1 MLHLFTLT
9 GGYMLKIRAKLIITY
24 ICVVLLAVL
33 CVSIP
38 SIKTQYEHIKESI
51 QLTADANMSNA
62 VSYIQSFMESPLQ
75 ITKDTVPYA
84 LHGNLNYEQ
93 TPKDLNSLIAD
104 NSALFSMYYAD
115 EIPMSQGGNFYS
127 SDGWIPETDYDK
139 ESRIWFKVPKENRI
153 PVVIDPYRDESSNAM
168 VTTVASPVYQDNEFK
183 GVIGI
188 DIKLEQVNTLVNKVK
203 LSKKGFSFL
212 LDKDGV
218 YITNPDSKKM
228 LNANF
233 YKDYPVLAK
242 YKNNTAEVQL
252 DAGDGYYFAVRTI
265 ENTNGWTLVS
275 VGYRK
280 ELFRELLININ
291 VIIVM
296 SVISIQFSL
305 AIASIF
311 AHRIVKPIT
320 KVDSA
325 VNEIASGNADLTQRI
340 NVDSNDEIGS
350 LEKGFNKFIEKLQN
364 IISQIQ
370 GSKTELTAVEDNL
383 VSSISEASS
392 SITEIISNIESVGG
406 QVGSQVSAVS
416 QTSAAVTEIAE
427 NINSLELMIQ
437 NQSEGVSNASSAVEE
452 MIGNIKAVN
461 QSVEIMAQS
470 FSQLE
475 VTSRN
480 GIDQQRFVDEQISEV
495 SKQSKSLQ
503 DANTAIAD
511 IASQTNLLAMNAAI
525 EAAHAGE
532 YGKGFAVVA
541 DEIRKLSETSS
552 DQSKKIS
559 AELHKI
565 VDTINHV
572 VEASAKSTESFG
584 EVSNLIAE
592 TDSLVK
598 QINSAMEEQQVGS
611 RQILDSLSVMN
622 NSTSEVKTASHE
634 MKEGNEMILKEI
646 QNLQN
651 TTLVIKQS
659 MNEMSIGAKHMNDT
673 SSTLSNISA
682 QVSDAISK
690 IGQQIDLFKA

>member
-1 MLHLFTLT
+1 
-9 GGYMLKIRAKLIITY
+9 MLKIRAKLIITY

-62 VSYIQSFMESPLQ
+62 VSYIQSFMERPLQ

-104 NSALFSMYYAD
+104 NAALFSMYYAD

-168 VTTVASPVYQDNEFK
+168 VTTVASPVYQNNEFK

-242 YKNNTAEVQL
+242 YKNKNNIAEVQL

-296 SVISIQFSL
+296 SVISILFSL
-305 AIASIF
+305 AIAFIF

>member
-1 MLHLFTLT
+1 
-9 GGYMLKIRAKLIITY
+9 MLKIRSKLIITY

-33 CVSIP
+33 FVTIP
-38 SIKTQYEHIKESI
+38 TINTQIKNIKESI
-51 QLTADANMSNA
+51 QITADANMSNA
-62 VSYIQSFMESPLQ
+62 VSYIQSFMERPLQ

-84 LHGNLNYEQ
+84 LHGNLNYED
-93 TPKDLNSLIAD
+93 TPAELNSLIAD

-115 EIPMSQGGNFYS
+115 ELPMSQGGAFYS
-127 SDGWIPETDYDK
+127 SDGWVPDVNYDK
-139 ESRIWFKVPKENRI
+139 ESRLWFTVPKENFK
-153 PVVIDPYRDESSNAM
+153 PVIIDPYVDESTNAM
-168 VTTVASPVYQDNEFK
+168 VTSVATPVYDNNTFK

-188 DIKLEQVNTLVNKVK
+188 DILLEQVNTMVNRVR
-203 LSKKGFSFL
+203 LSEKGISFL
-212 LDKDGV
+212 LDKDGK
-218 YITNPDSKKM
+218 YITNPDSKKI
-228 LNANF
+228 LKSNF
-233 YKDYPVLAK
+233 YNDYQVLAQ
-242 YKNNTAEVQL
+242 YKNKYNSSEVLL
-252 DAGDGYYFAVRTI
+252 DAGDGYYFAVRPI
-265 ENTNGWTLVS
+265 DNTNGWTLVS
-275 VGYRK
+275 IGRTK
-280 ELFRELLININ
+280 ELFKDLLRNIN
-291 VIIVM
+291 VIVIM
-296 SVISIQFSL
+296 AIISILVSL
-305 AIASIF
+305 AIAFIF
-311 AHRIVKPIT
+311 ALRIVNPIK

-340 NVDSNDEIGS
+340 NVDSNDEIGN
-350 LEKGFNKFIEKLQN
+350 LEKGFNKFIEKLQK

-370 GSKTELTAVEDNL
+370 GSKKELGTVEDTL

-392 SITEIISNIESVGG
+392 SITEIISNIESVGS
-406 QVGSQVSAVS
+406 QVGNQVNAVS

-427 NINSLELMIQ
+427 NISSLEMMIQ

-452 MIGNIKAVN
+452 MIGNIQSVN
-461 QSVEIMAQS
+461 QSVEIMSQS

-532 YGKGFAVVA
+532 FGKGFAVVA

-552 DQSKKIS
+552 EQSKKIS

-565 VDTINHV
+565 VDTINNV

-592 TDSLVK
+592 TDNLVK

-611 RQILDSLSVMN
+611 RQILDSLSIMN

-634 MKEGNEMILKEI
+634 MKEGNQMILKEI

-659 MNEMSIGAKHMNDT
+659 MNEMAVGAKHMNDT
-673 SSTLSNISA
+673 SSALSNISA
-682 QVSDAISK
+682 QVSDAIGK

>member
-1 MLHLFTLT
+1 
-9 GGYMLKIRAKLIITY
+9 MLKIRAKLIITY

-33 CVSIP
+33 CITIP
-38 SIKTQYEHIKESI
+38 SLKTQIENIEESI
-51 QLTADANMSNA
+51 QLNADANMSNA
-62 VSYIQSFMESPLQ
+62 VSYIQTFMEKPLQ
-75 ITKDTVPYA
+75 TTKDTVPYA
-84 LHGNLNYEQ
+84 LYGNLDYVQ
-93 TPKDLNSLIAD
+93 TPKELNSLIAD
-104 NSALFSMYYAD
+104 NPALFSMYYAD
-115 EIPMSQGGNFYS
+115 ELPMNKGGVFYS
-127 SDGWIPETDYDK
+127 SDGWIPEANYDK
-139 ESRIWFKVPKENRI
+139 EDRLWYAVPKKNHKSI
-153 PVVIDPYRDESSNAM
+153 IIDPYKDEATKVM
-168 VTTVASPVYQDNEFK
+168 VTTVATPVYKNNKFK

-188 DIKLEQVNTLVNKVK
+188 DIKLEQINTMVNQVK
-203 LSKKGFSFL
+203 LSNKGYSFL
-212 LDKDGV
+212 LDKDGI
-218 YITNPDSKKM
+218 YLTNPDSSKM
-228 LNANF
+228 LKGNF

-242 YKNNTAEVQL
+242 YKNKNNLSDVQL
-252 DAGDGYYFAVRTI
+252 DAGDGYYFAVRPI

-275 VGYRK
+275 IGPK
-280 ELFRELLININ
+280 AELYEKLWANIN
-291 VIIVM
+291 VIIIM
-296 SVISIQFSL
+296 AVISILFSM
-305 AIASIF
+305 AIAFVF
-311 AHRIVKPIT
+311 ALKIVNPIK

-370 GSKTELTAVEDNL
+370 GSKKELSEVEDNL

-392 SITEIISNIESVGG
+392 SITEIISNIESVGN

-437 NQSEGVSNASSAVEE
+437 NQSEGVSNASSAVEQ

-461 QSVEIMAQS
+461 QSVEIMSQS
-470 FSQLE
+470 FSHLE
-475 VTSRN
+475 TTSRN

-541 DEIRKLSETSS
+541 DEIRKLSETSTE
-552 DQSKKIS
+552 QSKKIS

-565 VDTINHV
+565 VDTINQV
-572 VEASAKSTESFG
+572 VDASAKSTESFG
-584 EVSNLIAE
+584 EVSTLIAE
-592 TDSLVK
+592 TDTLVK

-651 TTLVIKQS
+651 TTLVIKHS
-659 MNEMSIGAKHMNDT
+659 MSEMSVGAKHMNDT

>member
-1 MLHLFTLT
+1 
-9 GGYMLKIRAKLIITY
+9 MLKIRAKLIITY

-62 VSYIQSFMESPLQ
+62 VSYIQSFLGKPLQ

-93 TPKDLNSLIAD
+93 TPKDLNSLIED

-115 EIPMSQGGNFYS
+115 EIPMNQGGNFYS

-168 VTTVASPVYQDNEFK
+168 VTTVASPVYQNNEFK

-242 YKNNTAEVQL
+242 YKNKNNIAEVQL

-291 VIIVM
+291 VIIAM
-296 SVISIQFSL
+296 SVISILFSL

-461 QSVEIMAQS
+461 QSVEIMSQS

-584 EVSNLIAE
+584 EVSSLIAE

>member
-1 MLHLFTLT
+1 
-9 GGYMLKIRAKLIITY
+9 MLKIRAKLIITY

-38 SIKTQYEHIKESI
+38 SIKTQYKHIKESI

-62 VSYIQSFMESPLQ
+62 VSYIQSFLGKPLQ

-168 VTTVASPVYQDNEFK
+168 VTTVASPVYQNNEFK

-242 YKNNTAEVQL
+242 YKNKNNTAEVQL

-291 VIIVM
+291 VIIAM
-296 SVISIQFSL
+296 SVISILFSL

-320 KVDSA
+320 KVDFA

-461 QSVEIMAQS
+461 QSVEIMSQS

-584 EVSNLIAE
+584 EVSSLIAE

>member
-1 MLHLFTLT
+1 
-9 GGYMLKIRAKLIITY
+9 MLKIRAKLIITY

-38 SIKTQYEHIKESI
+38 SIRTQYKHIKESI

-62 VSYIQSFMESPLQ
+62 VSYIQSFLGNPLQ

-93 TPKDLNSLIAD
+93 TPKDLNSLIAG

-115 EIPMSQGGNFYS
+115 EVPMSQGGNFYS
-127 SDGWIPETDYDK
+127 SDGWVPDSDYNK
-139 ESRIWFKVPKENRI
+139 TGRLWFDVPRDNRK
-153 PVVIDPYRDESSNAM
+153 PVIIDPYRDESSNAM
-168 VTTVASPVYQDNEFK
+168 VTTVASPVFQNNEFK
-183 GVIGI
+183 GVVGI
-188 DIKLEQVNTLVNKVK
+188 DIKLEQINTLVNKVK
-203 LSKKGFSFL
+203 LSQHGFSFL

-218 YITNPDSKKM
+218 YITNPDSKKI
-228 LNANF
+228 LTGNF

-242 YKNNTAEVQL
+242 YKNKNTADVKL

-265 ENTNGWTLVS
+265 EDTNGWTLVS
-275 VGYRK
+275 IGRKK

-291 VIIVM
+291 VVIAM
-296 SVISIQFSL
+296 SIISIIFSL

-311 AHRIVKPIT
+311 AHKIVKPIK

-340 NVDSNDEIGS
+340 DVDSNDEIGS
-350 LEKGFNKFIEKLQN
+350 LEKGFNKFIIKLQN

-370 GSKTELTAVEDNL
+370 DSKKGLTSVEDNL
-383 VSSISEASS
+383 VTSISEASS

-406 QVGSQVSAVS
+406 QVGNQVSAVS

-427 NINSLELMIQ
+427 NINSLEMMIQ
-437 NQSEGVSNASSAVEE
+437 NQSEGVANASSAVEE

-461 QSVEIMAQS
+461 QSVEIMSQS
-470 FSQLE
+470 FSHLE
-475 VTSRN
+475 ITSRN

-565 VDTINHV
+565 VDTINQV

-584 EVSNLIAE
+584 EVSTLIAE

-598 QINSAMEEQQVGS
+598 QINAAMEEQQIGS

-646 QNLQN
+646 QHLQN

-682 QVSDAISK
+682 QVSDAVSK

>member
-1 MLHLFTLT
+1 
-9 GGYMLKIRAKLIITY
+9 MLKIRAKLIITY

-62 VSYIQSFMESPLQ
+62 VSYIQSFLGKPLQ

-168 VTTVASPVYQDNEFK
+168 VTTVASPVYQNNEFK

-242 YKNNTAEVQL
+242 YKNKNNTAEVQL

-291 VIIVM
+291 VIIAM
-296 SVISIQFSL
+296 SVISILFSL

-320 KVDSA
+320 KVDFA

-461 QSVEIMAQS
+461 QSVEIMSQS

-584 EVSNLIAE
+584 EVSSLIAE

>member
-1 MLHLFTLT
+1 
-9 GGYMLKIRAKLIITY
+9 MLKIRAKLIITY

-242 YKNNTAEVQL
+242 YKNKNNIAEVQL

>member
-1 MLHLFTLT
+1 
-9 GGYMLKIRAKLIITY
+9 MLKIRAKLIITY

-33 CVSIP
+33 CVAIP
-38 SIKTQYEHIKESI
+38 TIKTQVENINKSI
-51 QLTADANMSNA
+51 QLSADANMSNA
-62 VSYIQSFMESPLQ
+62 VSYIQSFMERPLQ

-84 LHGNLNYEQ
+84 LHGNLNYVE
-93 TPKDLNSLIAD
+93 TPKELNSLISG

-115 EIPMSQGGNFYS
+115 ELPMSQGGAFYS
-127 SDGWIPETDYDK
+127 SDGWVPDAGYNKDG
-139 ESRIWFKVPKENRI
+139 RLWFDVPKKNGI
-153 PVVIDPYRDESSNAM
+153 SVIIDPYRDESTNAM
-168 VTTVASPVYQDNEFK
+168 VTSVATPVYKNNEFK

-188 DIKLEQVNTLVNKVK
+188 DIMLEEINTRVKRVK
-203 LSKKGFSFL
+203 LSEKGFSFL
-212 LDKDGV
+212 LNKDGV
-218 YITNPDSKKM
+218 YITNPDSNKILKG
-228 LNANF
+228 NF
-233 YKDYPVLAK
+233 YKDYPALEK
-242 YKNNTAEVQL
+242 YKNQKGFSDVKL
-252 DAGDGYYFAVRTI
+252 DAGDGYYFAVRPI
-265 ENTNGWTLVS
+265 ENTNNWTLVS
-275 VGYRK
+275 VGYK
-280 ELFRELLININ
+280 DELFHELWKNIN

-296 SVISIQFSL
+296 SVISILFSQ
-305 AIASIF
+305 AIALIF

-350 LEKGFNKFIEKLQN
+350 LEKGFNKFIAKLQN

-370 GSKTELTAVEDNL
+370 GSKKELSTVEDNL

-392 SITEIISNIESVGG
+392 SITEIISNIESVGN
-406 QVGSQVSAVS
+406 QVENQVAAVT

-427 NINSLELMIQ
+427 NINSLEQMIQ

-461 QSVEIMAQS
+461 QSVEIMSQS
-470 FSQLE
+470 FSHLE
-475 VTSRN
+475 STSRN
-480 GIDQQRFVDEQISEV
+480 GIEQQRFVDEQISEV

-525 EAAHAGE
+525 EAAHAGD

-584 EVSNLIAE
+584 EVSSLIAE
-592 TDSLVK
+592 TDTLVK

-622 NSTSEVKTASHE
+622 DSTSEVKTASHE
-634 MKEGNEMILKEI
+634 MKEGNEMILKEV
-646 QNLQN
+646 QHLQD

-659 MNEMSIGAKHMNDT
+659 MNEMSIGAKHMNNT
-673 SSTLSNISA
+673 SSTLSNISTK
-682 QVSDAISK
+682 VSDAISK

>member
-1 MLHLFTLT
+1 
-9 GGYMLKIRAKLIITY
+9 MLKIRSKLIITY

-33 CVSIP
+33 FVTIP
-38 SIKTQYEHIKESI
+38 TINTQIKNIKESI
-51 QLTADANMSNA
+51 QITADANMSNA
-62 VSYIQSFMESPLQ
+62 VSYIQSFMERPLQ

-84 LHGNLNYEQ
+84 LHGNLNYED
-93 TPKDLNSLIAD
+93 TPAELNSLIAD

-115 EIPMSQGGNFYS
+115 ELPMSQGGAFYS
-127 SDGWIPETDYDK
+127 SDGWVPDVNYDK
-139 ESRIWFKVPKENRI
+139 ESRLWFTVPKENFK
-153 PVVIDPYRDESSNAM
+153 PVIIDPYVDESTNAM
-168 VTTVASPVYQDNEFK
+168 VTSVATPVYDNNTFK

-188 DIKLEQVNTLVNKVK
+188 DILLEQVNTMVNRVR
-203 LSKKGFSFL
+203 LSEKGISFL
-212 LDKDGV
+212 LDKDGK
-218 YITNPDSKKM
+218 YITNPDSKKI
-228 LNANF
+228 LKSNF
-233 YKDYPVLAK
+233 YNDYQVLAQ
-242 YKNNTAEVQL
+242 YKNKYNSSEVLL
-252 DAGDGYYFAVRTI
+252 DAGDGYYFAVRPI
-265 ENTNGWTLVS
+265 DNTNGWTLVS
-275 VGYRK
+275 IGRTK
-280 ELFRELLININ
+280 ELFKDLLRNIN
-291 VIIVM
+291 VIVIM
-296 SVISIQFSL
+296 AIISILVSL
-305 AIASIF
+305 AIAFIF
-311 AHRIVKPIT
+311 ALRIVNPIK

-340 NVDSNDEIGS
+340 NVDSNDEIGN
-350 LEKGFNKFIEKLQN
+350 LEKGFNKFIEKLQK

-370 GSKTELTAVEDNL
+370 GSKKELGTVEDTL

-392 SITEIISNIESVGG
+392 SITEIISNIESVGS
-406 QVGSQVSAVS
+406 QVGNQVNAVS

-427 NINSLELMIQ
+427 NISSLEMMIQ

-452 MIGNIKAVN
+452 MIGNIQSVN
-461 QSVEIMAQS
+461 QSVEIMSQS

-532 YGKGFAVVA
+532 FGKGFAVVA

-552 DQSKKIS
+552 EQSKKIS

-565 VDTINHV
+565 VDTINNV

-592 TDSLVK
+592 TDNLVK

-611 RQILDSLSVMN
+611 RQILDSLSIMN

-659 MNEMSIGAKHMNDT
+659 MNEMAVGAKHMNDT
-673 SSTLSNISA
+673 SSALSNISA
-682 QVSDAISK
+682 QVSDAIGK

>member
-1 MLHLFTLT
+1 
-9 GGYMLKIRAKLIITY
+9 MLKIRAKLIITY

-62 VSYIQSFMESPLQ
+62 VSYIQSFMERPLQ

-104 NSALFSMYYAD
+104 NPALFSMYYAD

-168 VTTVASPVYQDNEFK
+168 VTTVASPVYQNNEFK

-242 YKNNTAEVQL
+242 YKNKNNIAEVQL

-296 SVISIQFSL
+296 SVISILFSL

-461 QSVEIMAQS
+461 QSVEIMSQS

-584 EVSNLIAE
+584 EVSSLIAE

>member
-1 MLHLFTLT
+1 
-9 GGYMLKIRAKLIITY
+9 MLKIRSKLIITY

-33 CVSIP
+33 FVTIP
-38 SIKTQYEHIKESI
+38 TINTQIKNIKESI
-51 QLTADANMSNA
+51 QITADANMSNA
-62 VSYIQSFMESPLQ
+62 VSYIQSFMERPLQ

-84 LHGNLNYEQ
+84 LHGNLNYED
-93 TPKDLNSLIAD
+93 TPAELNSLIAD
-104 NSALFSMYYAD
+104 NPALFSMYYAD
-115 EIPMSQGGNFYS
+115 ELPMSQGGAFYS
-127 SDGWIPETDYDK
+127 SDGWVPDVNYDK
-139 ESRIWFKVPKENRI
+139 ESRLWFTVPKENFK
-153 PVVIDPYRDESSNAM
+153 PVIIDPYVDESTNAM
-168 VTTVASPVYQDNEFK
+168 VTSVATPVYDNNTFK

-188 DIKLEQVNTLVNKVK
+188 DILLEQVNTMVNRVR
-203 LSKKGFSFL
+203 LSEKGISFL
-212 LDKDGV
+212 LDKDGK
-218 YITNPDSKKM
+218 YITNPDSKKI
-228 LNANF
+228 LKDNF
-233 YKDYPVLAK
+233 YNDYQVLAQ
-242 YKNNTAEVQL
+242 YKNKYNSSEVLL
-252 DAGDGYYFAVRTI
+252 DAGDGYYFAVRPI
-265 ENTNGWTLVS
+265 DNTNGWTLVS
-275 VGYRK
+275 IGRTK
-280 ELFRELLININ
+280 ELFKDLLRNIN
-291 VIIVM
+291 VIVIM
-296 SVISIQFSL
+296 AIISILVSL
-305 AIASIF
+305 AIAFIF
-311 AHRIVKPIT
+311 ALRIVNPIK

-340 NVDSNDEIGS
+340 NVDSNDEIGN
-350 LEKGFNKFIEKLQN
+350 LEKGFNKFIEKLQK

-370 GSKTELTAVEDNL
+370 GSKKELGTVEDTL

-392 SITEIISNIESVGG
+392 SITEIISNIESVGS
-406 QVGSQVSAVS
+406 QVGNQVNAVS

-427 NINSLELMIQ
+427 NISSLEMMIQ

-452 MIGNIKAVN
+452 MIGNIQSVN
-461 QSVEIMAQS
+461 QSVEIMSQS
-470 FSQLE
+470 FSHLE
-475 VTSRN
+475 STSRN
-480 GIDQQRFVDEQISEV
+480 GIEQQRFVDEQISEV

-525 EAAHAGE
+525 EAAHAGD

-584 EVSNLIAE
+584 EVSSLIAE
-592 TDSLVK
+592 TDTLVK

-622 NSTSEVKTASHE
+622 DSTSEVKTASHE
-634 MKEGNEMILKEI
+634 MKEGNEMILKEV
-646 QNLQN
+646 QHLQD

-659 MNEMSIGAKHMNDT
+659 MNEMSIGAKHMNNT
-673 SSTLSNISA
+673 SSTLSNISTK
-682 QVSDAISK
+682 VSDAISK

>member
-1 MLHLFTLT
+1 
-9 GGYMLKIRAKLIITY
+9 MLKIRAKLIITY

-62 VSYIQSFMESPLQ
+62 VSYIQSFMERPLQ

-168 VTTVASPVYQDNEFK
+168 VTTVASPVYQNNEFK

-203 LSKKGFSFL
+203 LSQKGFSFL

-218 YITNPDSKKM
+218 YITNPDSKKI

-242 YKNNTAEVQL
+242 YKNKNNIAEVQL

-296 SVISIQFSL
+296 SVISILFSL

-461 QSVEIMAQS
+461 QSVEIMSQS

-584 EVSNLIAE
+584 EVSSLIAE

-622 NSTSEVKTASHE
+622 DSTSEVKTASHE
-634 MKEGNEMILKEI
+634 MKEGNEMILKEV
-646 QNLQN
+646 QHLQD

>member
-1 MLHLFTLT
+1 
-9 GGYMLKIRAKLIITY
+9 MLKIRAKLIITY

-62 VSYIQSFMESPLQ
+62 VSYIQSFLGKPLQ

-168 VTTVASPVYQDNEFK
+168 VTTVASPVYQNNEFK

-242 YKNNTAEVQL
+242 YKNKNNTAEVQL

-291 VIIVM
+291 VIIAM
-296 SVISIQFSL
+296 SVISILFSL

-461 QSVEIMAQS
+461 QSVEIMSQS

-584 EVSNLIAE
+584 EVSSLIAE

>member
-1 MLHLFTLT
+1 
-9 GGYMLKIRAKLIITY
+9 MLKIREKLIITY

-33 CVSIP
+33 CITIP
-38 SIKTQYEHIKESI
+38 SLKTQIENIKESV
-51 QLTADANMSNA
+51 QLNADANMSNA
-62 VSYIQSFMESPLQ
+62 VSYIQTFMERPLQ
-75 ITKDTVPYA
+75 TTIDTVPYA
-84 LHGNLNYEQ
+84 LYGELNYDL
-93 TPKDLNSLIAD
+93 TPKALKSLIAD
-104 NSALFSMYYAD
+104 NSALFSMYYSD
-115 EIPMSQGGNFYS
+115 EVPMSQGGVFYS
-127 SDGWIPETDYDK
+127 SDGWVPDSYYDK
-139 ESRIWFKVPKENRI
+139 ESRLWFAVPKKNRK
-153 PVVIDPYRDESSNAM
+153 PVIIDPYKDESSKSM
-168 VTTVASPVYQDNEFK
+168 VTTVATPVFKNNVFK

-188 DIKLEQVNTLVNKVK
+188 DIKLEQINSMVNQVK
-203 LSKKGFSFL
+203 LSNKGFSFL
-212 LDKDGV
+212 LDKDGI
-218 YITNPDSKKM
+218 YITNPDSKKI
-228 LNANF
+228 LNDNF
-233 YKDYPVLAK
+233 YKDYPELAE
-242 YKNNTAEVQL
+242 YKNKHDSADVQL
-252 DAGDGYYFAVRTI
+252 DAGGGYYFAARAI

-275 VGYRK
+275 VGYK
-280 ELFRELLININ
+280 NELYEELWANIT

-296 SVISIQFSL
+296 AVISILVSL
-305 AIASIF
+305 AIAFIF
-311 AHRIVKPIT
+311 ALRIVTPIK

-350 LEKGFNKFIEKLQN
+350 LEKGFNKFIEKLQK

-370 GSKTELTAVEDNL
+370 GSKKELGVVEDDL

-392 SITEIISNIESVGG
+392 SITEIISNIESVGN
-406 QVGSQVSAVS
+406 QVCNQVAAVT

-427 NINSLELMIQ
+427 NINSLEMMIQ

-461 QSVEIMAQS
+461 QSVEIMSQS
-470 FSQLE
+470 FSHLE
-475 VTSRN
+475 ETSRN

-559 AELHKI
+559 SELHKI

-572 VEASAKSTESFG
+572 VEASAKSTESFS
-584 EVSNLIAE
+584 EVSTLIGE
-592 TDSLVK
+592 TDTLVK
-598 QINSAMEEQQVGS
+598 QINAAMEEQQVGS

-622 NSTSEVKTASHE
+622 DSTAEVKTASHE

-646 QNLQN
+646 QHLQD

-659 MNEMSIGAKHMNDT
+659 MNEMSVGAKHMNDT
-673 SSTLSNISA
+673 SSTLSDISA
-682 QVSDAISK
+682 QVSDAVSK

>member
-1 MLHLFTLT
+1 
-9 GGYMLKIRAKLIITY
+9 MLKIRAKLIITY

-62 VSYIQSFMESPLQ
+62 VSYIQSFMERPLQ

-168 VTTVASPVYQDNEFK
+168 VTTVASPVYQNNEFK

-203 LSKKGFSFL
+203 LSQKGFSFL

-218 YITNPDSKKM
+218 YITNPDSKKI

-242 YKNNTAEVQL
+242 YKNKNNIAEVQL

-296 SVISIQFSL
+296 SVISILFSL

-461 QSVEIMAQS
+461 QSVEIMSQS

-584 EVSNLIAE
+584 EVSSLIAE

>member
-1 MLHLFTLT
+1 
-9 GGYMLKIRAKLIITY
+9 MLKIRSKLIITY

-33 CVSIP
+33 FVTIP
-38 SIKTQYEHIKESI
+38 TINTQIKNIKESI
-51 QLTADANMSNA
+51 QITADANMSNA
-62 VSYIQSFMESPLQ
+62 VSYIQSFMERPLQ

-84 LHGNLNYEQ
+84 LHGNLNYED
-93 TPKDLNSLIAD
+93 TPAELNSLIAD
-104 NSALFSMYYAD
+104 NPALFSMYYAD
-115 EIPMSQGGNFYS
+115 ELPMSQGGAFYS
-127 SDGWIPETDYDK
+127 SDGWVPDVNYDK
-139 ESRIWFKVPKENRI
+139 ESRLWFTVPKENFK
-153 PVVIDPYRDESSNAM
+153 PVIIDPYVDESTNAM
-168 VTTVASPVYQDNEFK
+168 VTSVATPVYDNNTFK

-188 DIKLEQVNTLVNKVK
+188 DILLEQVNTMVNRVR
-203 LSKKGFSFL
+203 LSEKGISFL
-212 LDKDGV
+212 LDKDGK
-218 YITNPDSKKM
+218 YITNPDSKKI
-228 LNANF
+228 LKDNF
-233 YKDYPVLAK
+233 YNDYQVLAQ
-242 YKNNTAEVQL
+242 YKNKYNSSEVLL
-252 DAGDGYYFAVRTI
+252 DAGDGYYFAVRPI
-265 ENTNGWTLVS
+265 DNTNGWTLVS
-275 VGYRK
+275 IGRTK
-280 ELFRELLININ
+280 ELFKDLLRNIN
-291 VIIVM
+291 VIVIM
-296 SVISIQFSL
+296 AIISILVSL
-305 AIASIF
+305 AIAFIF
-311 AHRIVKPIT
+311 ALRIVNPIK

-340 NVDSNDEIGS
+340 NVDSNDEIGN
-350 LEKGFNKFIEKLQN
+350 LEKGFNKFIEKLQK

-370 GSKTELTAVEDNL
+370 GSKKELGTVEDTL

-392 SITEIISNIESVGG
+392 SITEIISNIESVGS
-406 QVGSQVSAVS
+406 QVGNQVNAVS

-427 NINSLELMIQ
+427 NISSLEMMIQ

-452 MIGNIKAVN
+452 MIGNIQSVN
-461 QSVEIMAQS
+461 QSVEIMSQS

-532 YGKGFAVVA
+532 FGKGFAVVA

-552 DQSKKIS
+552 EQSKKIS

-565 VDTINHV
+565 VDTINNV

-592 TDSLVK
+592 TDNLVK

-611 RQILDSLSVMN
+611 RQILDSLSIMN

-659 MNEMSIGAKHMNDT
+659 MNEMAVGAKHMNDT
-673 SSTLSNISA
+673 SSALSNISA
-682 QVSDAISK
+682 QVSDAIGK

>member
-1 MLHLFTLT
+1 
-9 GGYMLKIRAKLIITY
+9 MLKIRAKLIITY

-38 SIKTQYEHIKESI
+38 SIRTQYKHIKESI

-62 VSYIQSFMESPLQ
+62 VSYIQSFLGNPLQ

-93 TPKDLNSLIAD
+93 TPKDLNSLIAG

-115 EIPMSQGGNFYS
+115 EVPMSQGGNFYS
-127 SDGWIPETDYDK
+127 SDGWVPDSDYNK
-139 ESRIWFKVPKENRI
+139 TGRLWFDVPRDNRK
-153 PVVIDPYRDESSNAM
+153 PVIIDPYRDESSNAM
-168 VTTVASPVYQDNEFK
+168 VTTVASPVFQNNEFK
-183 GVIGI
+183 GVVGI
-188 DIKLEQVNTLVNKVK
+188 DIKLEQINTLVNKVK
-203 LSKKGFSFL
+203 LSQHGFSFL

-218 YITNPDSKKM
+218 YITNPDSKKI
-228 LNANF
+228 LTGNF

-242 YKNNTAEVQL
+242 YKNKNNTADVKL

-265 ENTNGWTLVS
+265 EDTNGWTLVS
-275 VGYRK
+275 IGRKK

-291 VIIVM
+291 VVIAM
-296 SVISIQFSL
+296 SIISIIFSL

-311 AHRIVKPIT
+311 AHKIVKPIK

-340 NVDSNDEIGS
+340 DVDSNDEIGS
-350 LEKGFNKFIEKLQN
+350 LEKGFNKFIIKLQN

-370 GSKTELTAVEDNL
+370 DSKKGLTSVEDNL
-383 VSSISEASS
+383 VTSISEASS

-406 QVGSQVSAVS
+406 QVGNQVSAVS

-427 NINSLELMIQ
+427 NINSLEMMIQ
-437 NQSEGVSNASSAVEE
+437 NQSEGVANASSAVEE

-461 QSVEIMAQS
+461 QSVEIMSQS
-470 FSQLE
+470 FSHLE
-475 VTSRN
+475 ITSRN

-565 VDTINHV
+565 VDTINQV

-584 EVSNLIAE
+584 EVSTLIAE

-598 QINSAMEEQQVGS
+598 QINAAMEEQQIGS

-646 QNLQN
+646 QHLQN

-682 QVSDAISK
+682 QVSDAVSK

>member
-1 MLHLFTLT
+1 
-9 GGYMLKIRAKLIITY
+9 MLKIRAKLIITY

-38 SIKTQYEHIKESI
+38 SIKTQYKHIKESI

-62 VSYIQSFMESPLQ
+62 VSYIQSFLGKPLQ

-168 VTTVASPVYQDNEFK
+168 VTTVASPVYQNNEFK

-242 YKNNTAEVQL
+242 YKNTNNTAEVQL

-291 VIIVM
+291 VIIAM
-296 SVISIQFSL
+296 SVISILFSL

-461 QSVEIMAQS
+461 QSVEIMSQS

-584 EVSNLIAE
+584 EVSSLIAE

>member
-1 MLHLFTLT
+1 
-9 GGYMLKIRAKLIITY
+9 MLKIRSKLIITY

-33 CVSIP
+33 FVTIP
-38 SIKTQYEHIKESI
+38 TINTQIKNIKESI
-51 QLTADANMSNA
+51 QITADANMSNA
-62 VSYIQSFMESPLQ
+62 VSYIQSFMERPLQ

-84 LHGNLNYEQ
+84 LHGNLNYED
-93 TPKDLNSLIAD
+93 TPAELNSLIAD

-115 EIPMSQGGNFYS
+115 ELPMSQGGAFYS
-127 SDGWIPETDYDK
+127 SDGWVPDVNYDK
-139 ESRIWFKVPKENRI
+139 ESRLWFTVPKENFK
-153 PVVIDPYRDESSNAM
+153 PVIIDPYVDESTNAM
-168 VTTVASPVYQDNEFK
+168 VTSVATPVYDNNTFK

-188 DIKLEQVNTLVNKVK
+188 DILLEQVNTMVNRVR
-203 LSKKGFSFL
+203 LSEKGISFL
-212 LDKDGV
+212 LDKDGK
-218 YITNPDSKKM
+218 YITNPDSKKI
-228 LNANF
+228 LKDNF
-233 YKDYPVLAK
+233 YNDYQVLAQ
-242 YKNNTAEVQL
+242 YKNKYNSSEVLL
-252 DAGDGYYFAVRTI
+252 DAGDGYYFAVRPI
-265 ENTNGWTLVS
+265 DNTNGWTLVS
-275 VGYRK
+275 IGRTK
-280 ELFRELLININ
+280 ELFKDLLRNIN
-291 VIIVM
+291 VIVIM
-296 SVISIQFSL
+296 AIISILVSL
-305 AIASIF
+305 AIAFIF
-311 AHRIVKPIT
+311 ALRIVNPIK

-340 NVDSNDEIGS
+340 NVDSNDEIGN
-350 LEKGFNKFIEKLQN
+350 LEKGFNKFIEKLQK

-370 GSKTELTAVEDNL
+370 GSKKELGTVEDTL

-392 SITEIISNIESVGG
+392 SITEIISNIESVGS
-406 QVGSQVSAVS
+406 QVGNQVNAVS

-427 NINSLELMIQ
+427 NISSLEMMIQ

-452 MIGNIKAVN
+452 MIGNIQSVN
-461 QSVEIMAQS
+461 QSVEIMSQS

-532 YGKGFAVVA
+532 FGKGFAVVA

-552 DQSKKIS
+552 EQSKKIS

-565 VDTINHV
+565 VDTINNV

-592 TDSLVK
+592 TDNLVK

-611 RQILDSLSVMN
+611 RQILDSLSIMN

-659 MNEMSIGAKHMNDT
+659 MNEMAVGAKHMNDT
-673 SSTLSNISA
+673 SSALSNISA
-682 QVSDAISK
+682 QVSDAIGK

>member
-1 MLHLFTLT
+1 
-9 GGYMLKIRAKLIITY
+9 MLKIRAKLIITY

-168 VTTVASPVYQDNEFK
+168 VTTVASPVYQNNEFK

-242 YKNNTAEVQL
+242 YKNKNNTAEVQL

-296 SVISIQFSL
+296 SVISILFSL

-584 EVSNLIAE
+584 EVSSLIAE

>member
-1 MLHLFTLT
+1 
-9 GGYMLKIRAKLIITY
+9 MLKIRAKLIITY

-38 SIKTQYEHIKESI
+38 TIKTQYEHIKESI

-62 VSYIQSFMESPLQ
+62 VSYIQSFLGKPLQ

-93 TPKDLNSLIAD
+93 TPKDLNSLIED

-127 SDGWIPETDYDK
+127 SDGWIPETDYNK

-168 VTTVASPVYQDNEFK
+168 VTTVASPVYQNNEFK

-242 YKNNTAEVQL
+242 YKNKNNTAEVQL

-291 VIIVM
+291 VIIAM
-296 SVISIQFSL
+296 SVISILFSL

-461 QSVEIMAQS
+461 QSVEIMSQS

-584 EVSNLIAE
+584 EVSSLIAE

>member
-1 MLHLFTLT
+1 
-9 GGYMLKIRAKLIITY
+9 MLKIRSKLIITY

-33 CVSIP
+33 FVTIP
-38 SIKTQYEHIKESI
+38 TINTQIKNIKESI
-51 QLTADANMSNA
+51 QITADANMSNA
-62 VSYIQSFMESPLQ
+62 VSYIQSFMERPLQ

-84 LHGNLNYEQ
+84 LHGNLNYED
-93 TPKDLNSLIAD
+93 TPAELNSLIAD
-104 NSALFSMYYAD
+104 NPALFSMYYAD
-115 EIPMSQGGNFYS
+115 ELPMSQGGAFYS
-127 SDGWIPETDYDK
+127 SDGWVPDVNYDK
-139 ESRIWFKVPKENRI
+139 ESRLWFTVPKENFK
-153 PVVIDPYRDESSNAM
+153 PVIIDPYVDESTNAM
-168 VTTVASPVYQDNEFK
+168 VTSVATPVYDNNTFK

-188 DIKLEQVNTLVNKVK
+188 DILLEQVNTMVNRVR
-203 LSKKGFSFL
+203 LSEKGISFL
-212 LDKDGV
+212 LDKDGK
-218 YITNPDSKKM
+218 YITNPDSKKI
-228 LNANF
+228 LKSNF
-233 YKDYPVLAK
+233 YNDYQVLAQ
-242 YKNNTAEVQL
+242 YKNKYNSSEVLL
-252 DAGDGYYFAVRTI
+252 DAGDGYYFAVRPI
-265 ENTNGWTLVS
+265 DNTNGWTLVS
-275 VGYRK
+275 IGRTK
-280 ELFRELLININ
+280 ELFKDLLRNIN
-291 VIIVM
+291 VIVIM
-296 SVISIQFSL
+296 AIISILVSL
-305 AIASIF
+305 AIALIF

-350 LEKGFNKFIEKLQN
+350 LEKGFNKFIAKLQN

-370 GSKTELTAVEDNL
+370 GSKKELSTVEDNL

-392 SITEIISNIESVGG
+392 SITEIISNIESVGN
-406 QVGSQVSAVS
+406 QVENQVAAVT

-427 NINSLELMIQ
+427 NINSLEQMIQ

-461 QSVEIMAQS
+461 QSVEIMSQS
-470 FSQLE
+470 FSHLE
-475 VTSRN
+475 STSRN
-480 GIDQQRFVDEQISEV
+480 GIEQQRFVDEQISEV

-525 EAAHAGE
+525 EAAHAGD

-584 EVSNLIAE
+584 EVSSLIAE
-592 TDSLVK
+592 TDTLVK

-622 NSTSEVKTASHE
+622 DSTSEVKTASHE
-634 MKEGNEMILKEI
+634 MKEGNEMILKEV
-646 QNLQN
+646 QHLQD

-659 MNEMSIGAKHMNDT
+659 MNEMSIGAKHMNNT
-673 SSTLSNISA
+673 SSTLSNISTK
-682 QVSDAISK
+682 VSDAISK

>member
-1 MLHLFTLT
+1 
-9 GGYMLKIRAKLIITY
+9 MLKIRAKLIITY

-38 SIKTQYEHIKESI
+38 SIKTQYKHIKESI

-62 VSYIQSFMESPLQ
+62 VSYIQSFLGKPLQ

-168 VTTVASPVYQDNEFK
+168 VTTVASPVYQNNEFK

-242 YKNNTAEVQL
+242 YKNKNNTAEVQL

-291 VIIVM
+291 VIIAM
-296 SVISIQFSL
+296 SVISILFSL

-461 QSVEIMAQS
+461 QSVEIMSQS

-584 EVSNLIAE
+584 EVSSLIAE

>member
-1 MLHLFTLT
+1 
-9 GGYMLKIRAKLIITY
+9 MLKIRAKLIITY

-62 VSYIQSFMESPLQ
+62 VSYIQSFLGEPLQ

-168 VTTVASPVYQDNEFK
+168 VTTVASPVYQNNEFK

-242 YKNNTAEVQL
+242 YKNKNNTAEVQL

-296 SVISIQFSL
+296 SVISILFSL

-461 QSVEIMAQS
+461 QSVEIMSQS

-584 EVSNLIAE
+584 EVSSLIAE

>member
-1 MLHLFTLT
+1 
-9 GGYMLKIRAKLIITY
+9 MLKIRAKLIITY

-38 SIKTQYEHIKESI
+38 SIRTQYKHIKESI

-62 VSYIQSFMESPLQ
+62 VSYIQSFLGKPLQ

-93 TPKDLNSLIAD
+93 TPKDLNSLIAG

-115 EIPMSQGGNFYS
+115 EVPMSQGGNFYS
-127 SDGWIPETDYDK
+127 SDGWVPDSDYNK
-139 ESRIWFKVPKENRI
+139 TGRLWFDVPRDNRK
-153 PVVIDPYRDESSNAM
+153 PVIIDPYRDESSDAM
-168 VTTVASPVYQDNEFK
+168 VTTVASPVFQNNEFK
-183 GVIGI
+183 GVVGI
-188 DIKLEQVNTLVNKVK
+188 DIKLEQINTLVNKVK
-203 LSKKGFSFL
+203 LSQHGFSFL

-218 YITNPDSKKM
+218 YITNPDSKKI
-228 LNANF
+228 LTGNF

-242 YKNNTAEVQL
+242 YKNKNNTADVKL
-252 DAGDGYYFAVRTI
+252 DAGDGSYFAVRTI
-265 ENTNGWTLVS
+265 EDTNGWTLVS
-275 VGYRK
+275 IGRTK

-291 VIIVM
+291 VVIAM
-296 SVISIQFSL
+296 SIISIIFSL

-311 AHRIVKPIT
+311 AHKIVKPIK

-340 NVDSNDEIGS
+340 DVDSNDEIGS
-350 LEKGFNKFIEKLQN
+350 LEKGFNKFIIKLQN

-370 GSKTELTAVEDNL
+370 GSKKELTSVEDNL
-383 VSSISEASS
+383 VTSISEASS

-406 QVGSQVSAVS
+406 QVGNQVSAVS

-427 NINSLELMIQ
+427 NINSLEMMIQ
-437 NQSEGVSNASSAVEE
+437 NQSEGVANASSAVEE

-461 QSVEIMAQS
+461 QSVEIMSQS
-470 FSQLE
+470 FSHLE
-475 VTSRN
+475 ITSRN

-565 VDTINHV
+565 VDTINQV

-584 EVSNLIAE
+584 EVSTLIAE

-598 QINSAMEEQQVGS
+598 QINAAMEEQQIGS

-646 QNLQN
+646 QHLQN

-682 QVSDAISK
+682 QVSDAVSK